1 MHLTRALLAF
11 WANAFEH
18 KISTLHQIAF
28 GQLNLRN
35 GQFFKT
41 NGLSASFTM
50 EMNMHVVVDSMVV
63 AMAELIAHTITVF
76 KHMDKVLFLEECQG
90 AKDARF
96 VDATDAVFQL
106 CH

>member
-1 MHLTRALLAF
+1 MHLTRVLLAF

-28 GQLNLRN
+28 GQLNFRN

-50 EMNMHVVVDSMVV
+50 EMNMHVVVYSMVV
-63 AMAELIAHTITVF
+63 AVAEFISHAIAVF
-76 KHMDKVLFLEECQG
+76 KHMDKVMFLEERQT
-90 AKDARF
+90 AENARF
-96 VDATDAVFQL
+96 VDATDTVF
-106 CH
+106 

>member
-63 AMAELIAHTITVF
+63 AVAEFIAHAITVF
-76 KHMDKVLFLEECQG
+76 KHMDKVMFLEERQT
-90 AKDARF
+90 AENARF
-96 VDATDAVFQL
+96 VDATDTVF
-106 CH
+106 